1 MATSQASTRIAFNTI
16 LFATD
21 FSPSSEAAFPYLLSL
36 ARCYDSKVIVA
47 HAVPIEP
54 VAGMTPVPPPV
65 DLDAEWQEA
74 KQGMQKYAESRDFE
88 GLRHEFLV
96 EKGYPPAVI
105 SDLIAHEGVDLV
117 VLATHGRKGL
127 SKLFMGSVAEQIF
140 RQAACPVLTVGPGS
154 GLKPHQTWTPGRI
167 ILATD
172 FSKGSFHALP
182 YAIALAEENHAELIL
197 LHAVPLVPWEQQ
209 SDMGPY
215 YQRRLEEMIPSSYHP
230 SCKIDFAI
238 RFDLAAPAIL
248 TLASD
253 KQADLIVMGVHHTP
267 LPAIDSHVPWTTA
280 CEVISGA
287 HCPVLTVRA

>member
-1 MATSQASTRIAFNTI
+1 MATSQASTRIAFNSI

-21 FSPSSEAAFPYLLSL
+21 FSSFSEAAFPYALSL
-36 ARCYDSKVIVA
+36 AHCYDSKVIVA
-47 HAVPIEP
+47 HAVPVES

-65 DLDAEWQEA
+65 DLDLEWQEA
-74 KQGMQKYAESRDFE
+74 KQGMLKYADSRDFE

-96 EKGYPPAVI
+96 EKGYPPAI
-105 SDLIAHEGVDLV
+105 IADLIAREGVDLV
-117 VLATHGRKGL
+117 VLGTHGRKGL
-127 SKLFMGSVAEQIF
+127 SKLFLGSVAEQIF
-140 RQAACPVLTVGPGS
+140 RKAPCPVLTVGPGS
-154 GLKPHQTWTPGRI
+154 ELKRQQTWKLSRI

-182 YAIALAEENHAELIL
+182 YAIALAEENHAELVL
-197 LHAVPLVPWEQQ
+197 LHAAPLVPWEQQ
-209 SDMGPY
+209 SEMGRY
-215 YQRRLEEMIPSSYHP
+215 YQKRLEEMIPSGHQP
-230 SCKIDFAI
+230 SCNIDFAV

-253 KQADLIVMGVHHTP
+253 KHADLIVMGVHHTP

-280 CEVISGA
+280 CEVISDA

>member
-1 MATSQASTRIAFNTI
+1 MATSQASTRIAFHTI

-36 ARCYDSKVIVA
+36 AHCYDAKIMVA
-47 HAVPIEP
+47 HAVAIEP
-54 VAGMTPVPPPV
+54 VTAITPVPWPADP
-65 DLDAEWQEA
+65 DLDWQDA
-74 KQGMQKYAESRDFE
+74 KQGMLKYADARDFE

-117 VLATHGRKGL
+117 VLGTHGRKGL
-127 SKLFMGSVAEQIF
+127 AKLFMGSVAEQIF
-140 RQAACPVLTVGPGS
+140 RQATCPVLTVGPGS
-154 GLKPHQTWTPGRI
+154 LVKPQQTWKPARI
-167 ILATD
+167 ILAPD
-172 FSKGSFHALP
+172 FSKGSFHAFP
-182 YAIALAEENHAELIL
+182 YASALAEENHAELIL
-197 LHAVPLVPWEQQ
+197 LHAVPLVPWEQP
-209 SDMGPY
+209 SDLSPY
-215 YQRRLEEMIPSSYHP
+215 YRQRLEEMIPSGCQP
-230 SCKIDFAI
+230 SCKIDFAV

-280 CEVISGA
+280 CEVISDA

>member
-21 FSPSSEAAFPYLLSL
+21 FSPSSEAAFPYALSL
-36 ARCYDSKVIVA
+36 AHCYDSKIIVA

-54 VAGMTPVPPPV
+54 LVGITPVPPPA
-65 DLDAEWQEA
+65 DLDLDWQDA
-74 KQGMQKYAESRDFE
+74 RQGMLKYAETRDFA

-96 EKGYPPAVI
+96 ERGYPPSI
-105 SDLIAHEGVDLV
+105 IIDLIAQEHVDLV
-117 VLATHGRKGL
+117 VLGTHGRKGL

-140 RQAACPVLTVGPGS
+140 RKAACPVLTVGPAS
-154 GLKPHQTWTPGRI
+154 ELKSPQNWQPAHI

-172 FSKGSFHALP
+172 FSKGSYHALP
-182 YAIALAEENHAELIL
+182 YAIALAEDTRAELIL
-197 LHAVPLVPWEQQ
+197 LHAAPLVPWEQQ
-209 SDMGPY
+209 SDMGLF
-215 YQRRLEEMIPSSYHP
+215 YQKRLEEMIPSSP
-230 SCKIDFAI
+230 QPGCKIDCAV

-248 TLASD
+248 TMASD

-267 LPAIDSHVPWTTA
+267 LPAVDSHVPWTTT
-280 CEVISGA
+280 CEVITDA

>member
-1 MATSQASTRIAFNTI
+1 MATSQASTRIAFNSI

-21 FSPSSEAAFPYLLSL
+21 FSLSSEVAFKYALSL
-36 ARCYDSKVIVA
+36 AHCYDSKVIVA

-65 DLDAEWQEA
+65 DLDLEWQES
-74 KQGMQKYAESRDFE
+74 KRGMQKYADSRDFE

-96 EKGYPPAVI
+96 EKGYPPAI
-105 SDLIAHEGVDLV
+105 ITDLITHEGVDLV
-117 VLATHGRKGL
+117 VLGTHGRKGL
-127 SKLFMGSVAEQIF
+127 SKLFMGSIAEQIF
-140 RQAACPVLTVGPGS
+140 RKTTCPVLTVGPGS
-154 GLKPHQTWTPGRI
+154 NVKPPGNWKPACI

-197 LHAVPLVPWEQQ
+197 LHAAPLVPWEQQ
-209 SDMGPY
+209 SDMGCY
-215 YQRRLEEMIPSSYHP
+215 YQKRLEEMIPSGHQP
-230 SCKIDFAI
+230 SCKIDFAV

-248 TLASD
+248 TMASD

-280 CEVISGA
+280 CEVISDA

>member
-36 ARCYDSKVIVA
+36 AHCYDSKVIVA
-47 HAVPIEP
+47 HAVAIEP
-54 VAGMTPVPPPV
+54 VAGITPVPPPA
-65 DLDAEWQEA
+65 DLDLDWQDA
-74 KQGMQKYAESRDFE
+74 KQGMLKYADTRDFE

-117 VLATHGRKGL
+117 VLGTHGRKGL

-140 RQAACPVLTVGPGS
+140 RKATCPVLTVGPGS
-154 GLKPHQTWTPGRI
+154 GLTPHQTWKPARI

-197 LHAVPLVPWEQQ
+197 LHAAPLVPWEQQ
-209 SDMGPY
+209 SDMGSY
-215 YQRRLEEMIPSSYHP
+215 YQKRLEEMIPSGHRP
-230 SCKIDFAI
+230 SCKFDCAV

-253 KQADLIVMGVHHTP
+253 KQADLIVMGVHRTP

-280 CEVISGA
+280 CEVISDA

>member
-21 FSPSSEAAFPYLLSL
+21 FSHASEAALPYLLSL
-36 ARCYDSKVIVA
+36 AHCYDSKVIVA
-47 HAVPIEP
+47 HAVGIEP
-54 VAGMTPVPPPV
+54 VTGMTPVPPPADM
-65 DLDAEWQEA
+65 DLDWRDA
-74 KQGMQKYAESRDFE
+74 KLGMMKFAAGRDFE

-96 EKGYPPAVI
+96 EKGYPPEVI
-105 SDLIAHEGVDLV
+105 SDLIAREGIDLV
-117 VLATHGRKGL
+117 VLGTRGRKGL
-127 SKLFMGSVAEQIF
+127 SKLFIGSVAEQIF
-140 RQAACPVLTVGPGS
+140 RKATCPVLTVGPGS
-154 GLKPHQTWTPGRI
+154 GLTPYQAWKPTRI
-167 ILATD
+167 VLATD
-172 FSKGSFHALP
+172 FSRGSLHALP

-215 YQRRLEEMIPSSYHP
+215 YQKRLEEMIPSSQHP
-230 SCKIDFAI
+230 SCKIDCAL

-280 CEVISGA
+280 CDVISEA

>member
-1 MATSQASTRIAFNTI
+1 MATSQASTRIAFHTI

-36 ARCYDSKVIVA
+36 AHCYDSKVIVA

-74 KQGMQKYAESRDFE
+74 KLGMQKYSDTRDFE

-117 VLATHGRKGL
+117 VLGTHGRKGL

-140 RQAACPVLTVGPGS
+140 RKATCPVLTVGPSS
-154 GLKPHQTWTPGRI
+154 GLTPHQTWKPARI

-182 YAIALAEENHAELIL
+182 YAIALAEENEADLIV
-197 LHAVPLVPWEQQ
+197 LHAAPLVPWEQQ
-209 SDMGPY
+209 SDMGSY
-215 YQRRLEEMIPSSYHP
+215 YQKRLEEMIPSGHHP
-230 SCKIDFAI
+230 SCKIDFAV

-248 TLASD
+248 ALASD

-267 LPAIDSHVPWTTA
+267 LPALDSHVPWTTA
-280 CEVISGA
+280 CEVISDA